1 MKYKWISLLFAAVLL
16 AGCQDPAA
24 PSRDNSSALFTES
37 TPESIPEGASFPEQT
52 SSEILLPPDP
62 VSLPGGVTFVFPDGW
77 QSAEGKGAL
86 NAVSPDGALSVG
98 AIFTSDGGA
107 ITLTPHLLESNVLSG
122 LVKAWEAYGMT
133 DVLGEMGVCLLAQ
146 AECPTVLLQGTYDRI
161 PVFQKQI
168 YLFLPDGYLT
178 VTVTSYETDQT
189 DYLLTLFS

>member
-16 AGCQDPAA
+16 AGCQTPAEPSRDTSSVLSAESTFESVSEGA
-24 PSRDNSSALFTES
+24 PSR
-37 TPESIPEGASFPEQT
+37 EQT

-77 QSAEGKGAL
+77 QSAEGEGEL
-86 NAVSPDGALSVG
+86 NAVSPHGTLSVS
-98 AIFTSDGGA
+98 AVFTSDSGA
-107 ITLTPHLLESNVLSG
+107 ITLTPHLLEANVLPG

-146 AECPTVLLQGTYDRI
+146 AECPTVFLQGTYDGI
-161 PVFQKQI
+161 PVFQKQL

-178 VTVTSYETDQT
+178 VTLTSNGEDQT
-189 DYLLTLFS
+189 EYLLTLFR